1 LVFMAVVSALDRLVS
16 VGLAD
21 ARSWQKA
28 LFGAAP
34 PVVATVVEVVEPD
47 DAWVVVVVE
56 DELVDE
62 LQAASP
68 RLDASTAIPIQVRR
82 PLI

>member
-1 LVFMAVVSALDRLVS
+1 MAVVSALERLVS

-21 ARSWQKA
+21 ARSLQKL

-34 PVVATVVEVVEPD
+34 PVVAAVVEVVEPD
-47 DAWVVVVVE
+47 DALVVVVVE
-56 DELVDE
+56 DEFVDE

-68 RLDASTAIPIQVRR
+68 RLDANTAIPIQVRR

>member
-1 LVFMAVVSALDRLVS
+1 MAVVRALERLVS
-16 VGLAD
+16 VGLAA

-34 PVVATVVEVVEPD
+34 PVVATVVGVVEPD
-47 DAWVVVVVE
+47 DARVVE
-56 DELVDE
+56 VVDDEFVDE

-68 RLDASTAIPIQVRR
+68 RLDANTAIPIQVRR